1 MSENSETFEVPKQP
15 ESAKEIVHKLATA
28 MFKGAIWWTL
38 GTIAVAVVVAG
49 VLVGANGVYGALA
62 GGAVACLSS
71 VATLVLMR
79 QTAGI
84 STNMLLIAVLGGFA
98 VKMIILLVAL
108 TALGGIE
115 ALHRNSLAFTLLATI
130 LVTATAEVFAFQR
143 TKVPTI
149 IPASKDTDPA
159 NDAG

>member
-1 MSENSETFEVPKQP
+1 MSENGESFEIPKQP
-15 ESAKEIVHKLATA
+15 ESHREIVHKLATA
-28 MFKGAIWWTL
+28 MFRGAIWWTV
-38 GTIAVAVVVAG
+38 GTVAIAVVLAG
-49 VLVGANGVYGALA
+49 VLVGGSGVLGALV
-62 GGAVACLSS
+62 GGAVGIVSS
-71 VATLVLMR
+71 LATLLLMR

-84 STNMLLIAVLGGFA
+84 SANMLLVAVLGGFA
-98 VKMIILLVAL
+98 AKMIILLIAL

-149 IPASKDTDPA
+149 IPADKE
-159 NDAG
+159 G